1 MSKVRIHQRAS
12 CLDAATRLLDV
23 HLLLEGTFSSSI
35 DIEMPRWVPG
45 SYFIREP
52 LRHVRDITVSGGA
65 KIVRNGTHGY
75 RIKPPKGGMKDILV
89 NYKLLCPDLTVRSN
103 HMDASHLHLVPTF
116 TWMMPKR
123 GWDGEDDCTVT
134 LQMPDDWSAA
144 TQLNDFPASAPKHK
158 TWSTGNECT
167 WQPPDVDELYDGVIE
182 ANAESD
188 NSRMMA
194 GAMHHLRVWDAGGY
208 PVPEQAIEK
217 IQDAMEM
224 LVNEFVALFGPLPFK
239 EYWTILHLTG
249 GPRGG
254 LEHLR
259 SQTSM
264 VPRTAIQSGQDDAW
278 RDLVSLLS
286 HEYLHL
292 WNVKRLRPREFIDYD
307 LSKEVHSELLWW
319 FEGGTSWL
327 GDIICVKSGAWSEED
342 WRKDLERKMKRFNNG
357 SGNEHQSLATSSHE
371 AWIHLYRPHAYS
383 RESTISYYLEG
394 EMVMMCLDAELRRRS
409 KGNTGL
415 ESLFVLL
422 WKRHGLDSPEL
433 ESLGIGYSDIR
444 RGLTSLAGGARLGAM
459 LDRLT
464 KEIARPD
471 PAEAMRKMGLEMVSP
486 EEDDKKPKGWLGL
499 NLTSKKGGLYVQSF
513 LPDSPLRDLLLPGDE
528 LISLDGLRI
537 KNNSE
542 LASVLLGRQD
552 SETNLAFNRQG
563 VMMEASFNITSE
575 PELASK
581 LKGKGNRLWQ
591 TMLKSLQSS

>member
-12 CLDAATRLLDV
+12 CLEAASRLLDV
-23 HLLLEGTFSSSI
+23 HLLLQGNFSSTI

-45 SYFIREP
+45 SYLIREP

-123 GWDGEDDCTVT
+123 GWDGGDDCTVT
-134 LQMPDDWSAA
+134 LMMPEGWSAA
-144 TQLNDFPASAPKHK
+144 SQLNDHPASPPKHK
-158 TWSTGNECT
+158 VWTVGNERT

-182 ANAESD
+182 ANAEATH
-188 NSRMMA
+188 SRMMS

-208 PVPEQAIEK
+208 VVPEQAIER
-217 IQDAMEM
+217 IQDAMEI
-224 LVNEFVALFGPLPFK
+224 LVNEFVALFGPLPFT

-264 VPRTAIQSGQDDAW
+264 VPRIAIQSGQDDAW

-327 GDIICVKSGAWSEED
+327 GDIICVKSGVWSEKD

-357 SGNEHQSLATSSHE
+357 RGNEHQSLATSSHE
-371 AWIHLYRPHAYS
+371 AWIHL
-383 RESTISYYLEG
+383 
-394 EMVMMCLDAELRRRS
+394 
-409 KGNTGL
+409 
-415 ESLFVLL
+415 
-422 WKRHGLDSPEL
+422 
-433 ESLGIGYSDIR
+433 
-444 RGLTSLAGGARLGAM
+444 
-459 LDRLT
+459 
-464 KEIARPD
+464 
-471 PAEAMRKMGLEMVSP
+471 
-486 EEDDKKPKGWLGL
+486 
-499 NLTSKKGGLYVQSF
+499 
-513 LPDSPLRDLLLPGDE
+513 
-528 LISLDGLRI
+528 
-537 KNNSE
+537 
-542 LASVLLGRQD
+542 
-552 SETNLAFNRQG
+552 
-563 VMMEASFNITSE
+563 
-575 PELASK
+575 
-581 LKGKGNRLWQ
+581 
-591 TMLKSLQSS
+591 

>member
-12 CLDAATRLLDV
+12 CLEAASRLLDV
-23 HLLLEGTFSSSI
+23 HLLLQGNFSSTI

-45 SYFIREP
+45 SYLIREP

-123 GWDGEDDCTVT
+123 GWDGGDDCTVT
-134 LQMPDDWSAA
+134 LMMPEGWSAA
-144 TQLNDFPASAPKHK
+144 SQLNDHPASPPKHK
-158 TWSTGNECT
+158 VWTVGNERT

-182 ANAESD
+182 ANAEATH
-188 NSRMMA
+188 SRMMS

-208 PVPEQAIEK
+208 VVPEQAIER
-217 IQDAMEM
+217 IQDAMEI
-224 LVNEFVALFGPLPFK
+224 LVNEFVALFGPLPFT

-264 VPRTAIQSGQDDAW
+264 VPRIAIQSGQDDAW

-327 GDIICVKSGAWSEED
+327 GDIICVKSGVWSEKD

-357 SGNEHQSLATSSHE
+357 RGNEHQSLATSSHE
-371 AWIHLYRPHAYS
+371 AWIHLYRPHTYS

-409 KGNTGL
+409 KGQTGL
-415 ESLFVLL
+415 ENLFALL

-433 ESLGIGYSDIR
+433 ETLGVRHSDIR
-444 RGLTSLAGGARLGAM
+444 KGLTSLHGGARMGTM

-464 KEIARPD
+464 KENVRPD
-471 PAEAMRKMGLEMVSP
+471 LNKAMSSLGLEFISP
-486 EEDDKKPKGWLGL
+486 EDDDKKPQGWLGM
-499 NLTSKKGGLYVQSF
+499 NLSTKKGGLYVQGF
-513 LPDSPLRDLLLPGDE
+513 LPDSPLRDSLLPDDE
-528 LISLDGLRI
+528 LISLDGLRVRN
-537 KNNSE
+537 KSE
-542 LASVLLGRQD
+542 LNSVLLGRQD
-552 SETNLAFNRQG
+552 TDASLTINRQG
-563 VMMEASFNITSE
+563 VMMETSFKIACE
-575 PELASK
+575 PELANK
-581 LKGKGNRLWQ
+581 LEGKGNRLWQ
-591 TMLKSLQSS
+591 SMLQSNQSS